1 MFLGTQ
7 RQFGVEVEFT
17 RNGVVTSRIAQRITD
32 LGVPCEV
39 EGYNHITRSH
49 WKIVSDASCGYEIVS
64 PILRGEDGFRQL
76 KIVLDTL
83 TEMGVHVNRSTGVH
97 VHLDAND
104 LTALDVKN
112 IVKRYSDNE
121 AEIDQWFPSSRRGDN
136 NTYCQSVAR
145 GVGEIGS
152 NDFILDTQSAADA
165 AGAVRTRFTKVNLAS
180 LTRYG
185 TIEFRQHAGSTDY
198 AKISNWILFLQHF
211 VEQSRKVKTGAG
223 PSSLVRRTKNRVY
236 DEVRSQVEAAGGTMR
251 HAGKQNWKVTG
262 PNGQTHIYT
271 IEQLDA
277 LYVDN
282 PYRGR
287 YRYLDQQ
294 AMTAFWNTVMGP
306 ADVVDSSLNSGVP
319 TSVVEFFNQ
328 RREALAA

>member
-7 RQFGVEVEFT
+7 RRFGVEIEFV
-17 RNGVVTSRIAQRITD
+17 GVNREELARAISAQ
-32 LGVPCEV
+32 GVDCVV
-39 EGYNHITRSH
+39 EGYNHQTQSH
-49 WKIVSDASCGYEIVS
+49 WKIVTDASCGYEMVS
-64 PILRGEDGFRQL
+64 PILQGESGFFDL
-76 KIVLDTL
+76 KIVMDTM
-83 TEMGVHVNRSTGVH
+83 TGMGCRVNRQTGVH
-97 VHLDAND
+97 VHLEAVD

-121 AEIDQWFPSSRRGDN
+121 TEIDQWFPNSRRGNN

-145 GVGEIGS
+145 GIGEIGS

-211 VEQSRKVKTGAG
+211 VEQSRKVKAGAG

-236 DEVRSQVEAAGGTMR
+236 DEIRSQVEAAGGTMR
-251 HAGKQNWKVTG
+251 HAGKQNWKVSG

-287 YRYLDQQ
+287 YRYLDPQ
-294 AMTAFWNTVMGP
+294 AMTAFWNAVMGP
-306 ADVVDSSLNSGVP
+306 ADVVDSSLNGGVP